1 MKVGGTLQAN
11 MEIPEVVSRVGGC
24 PMGQGGGPICHIKL
38 LTSFIKLKCIC
49 GSALI
54 NN

>member
-11 MEIPEVVSRVGGC
+11 MEIPEVVSRVGGWVK
-24 PMGQGGGPICHIKL
+24 GGGPICHIKL